1 MDLLTIVVQT
11 YIVPA
16 VTSEVARRLKQKK
29 PFVSRDEEVLLGFQ
43 IAAARLIEPWV
54 QFLKTTTGLTGSQY
68 NVLRILRGSHPSR
81 LACTEIGERMIAR
94 DPDIT
99 RLIDRLARRG
109 LVDRVRSRTDRRV
122 VQVGITAKGLE
133 LLKRLDPDVERL
145 PGAMLGHLDAN
156 KLRQLGALLEEVLSK
171 AGTFP

>member
-1 MDLLTIVVQT
+1 
-11 YIVPA
+11 
-16 VTSEVARRLKQKK
+16 
-29 PFVSRDEEVLLGFQ
+29 
-43 IAAARLIEPWV
+43 
-54 QFLKTTTGLTGSQY
+54 
-68 NVLRILRGSHPSR
+68 
-81 LACTEIGERMIAR
+81 MIAR